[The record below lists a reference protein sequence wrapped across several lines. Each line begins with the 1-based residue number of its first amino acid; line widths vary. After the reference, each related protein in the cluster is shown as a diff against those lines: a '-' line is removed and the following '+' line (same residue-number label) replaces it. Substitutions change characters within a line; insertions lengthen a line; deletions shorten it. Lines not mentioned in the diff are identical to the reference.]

1 MIEIDGSLRS
11 GSGSIVRLA
20 AAYAAMTGKPV
31 RVRNARDRR
40 DKPGLRR
47 QHATAVRAVRD
58 LVGGVLE
65 GVAVDSREFGF
76 HPGADVPAG
85 DYRWDIGSAG
95 STTALTA
102 ALLPVAASR
111 GAGVTFEIEGGL
123 FQDFAPSVFHLQEV
137 VAPLL
142 ARMGFPVEY
151 TIVRPGYVPAG
162 NGILRLQAPA
172 APDMRP
178 LVLAQRG
185 ALRRI
190 WGIALASRLAER
202 KVARRMIDAATAVL
216 AEAGLTA
223 AAIEERNDD
232 TAIQP
237 GAAFALFAE
246 FEGGS
251 RLGADGAGARGRPAE
266 QIGRAVAQ
274 ELVDTIGSGATVDR
288 FTADQLIVFAA
299 LARGDSEFRSPRVTE
314 HVHSAAWLASLF
326 LGADVATAEDGT
338 IRVIPAGNG
347 GTGR

>member
-1 MIEIDGSLRS
+1 VIEIDGSLRS

-65 GVAVDSREFGF
+65 GVAVDSREFAF
-76 HPGADVPAG
+76 HPGDDVPAG

-111 GAGVTFEIEGGL
+111 GAGVTLEIQGGL

-142 ARMGFPVEY
+142 ARMGFAVEY
-151 TIVRPGYVPAG
+151 TIVRPGYVPSG
-162 NGILRLQAPA
+162 NGILRLQAPP
-172 APDMRP
+172 APEMRP

-185 ALRRI
+185 ELRRI
-190 WGIALASRLAER
+190 WGVALASRLAER
-202 KVARRMIDAATAVL
+202 KVARRMIDAATEVL

-223 AAIEERNDD
+223 TIEERNDD

-266 QIGRAVAQ
+266 QIGRTVAQ

-288 FTADQLIVFAA
+288 FTADQLVVFAA

-326 LGADVATAEDGT
+326 LGAEVATGEDGT

-347 GTGR
+347 GTGH